1 MKNCALTSADFVAA
15 ECLMTLA
22 SSRRILTDSNVGS
35 SQFMINRILND
46 LNCIKQE
53 PIIENEQKLS
63 IKKLKVHQCLFSGCE
78 KVYGKSSHL
87 KAHLRTH
94 TGKKINIYI
103 FFRTFVKAM
112 KIIVISFCS

>member
-1 MKNCALTSADFVAA
+1 MKNCVLTSADFVAA

-22 SSRRILTDSNVGS
+22 SRSRRVLTDSNVGS

-46 LNCIKQE
+46 LNCMEQE
-53 PIIENEQKLS
+53 PIEENQQKDS
-63 IKKLKVHQCLFSGCE
+63 IKRLKSHQCTFIGCG

-94 TGKKINIYI
+94 TGKNISVI
-103 FFRTFVKAM
+103 LVSKFNLSFFFL
-112 KIIVISFCS
+112 IG